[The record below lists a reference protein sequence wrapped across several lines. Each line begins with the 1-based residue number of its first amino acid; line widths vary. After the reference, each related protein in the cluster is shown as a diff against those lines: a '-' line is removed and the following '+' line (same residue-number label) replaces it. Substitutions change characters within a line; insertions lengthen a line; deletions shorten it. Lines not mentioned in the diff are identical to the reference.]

1 MARAGEAVGNC
12 GPEIDD
18 RLLATVAATA
28 AGGVLGVARLHDTLP
43 DRILRTIRRS
53 RELGGVKTRRTADGL
68 HFDVSIVIEPDT
80 DLVNLVRRVEGDV
93 TDAVSRVDNRVS
105 VEVKVHIRDVAS
117 G

>member
-1 MARAGEAVGNC
+1 MARAGDAVGKC

-18 RLLATVAATA
+18 KLLATVAYTA

-53 RELGGVKTRRTADGL
+53 HELGGVKTRRTADGL
-68 HFDVSIVIEPDT
+68 HFDVSVVIEPDT
-80 DLVNLVRRVEGDV
+80 DLVKLVRRVERDV
-93 TDAVSRVDNRVS
+93 TDAVRRIDNRVS
-105 VEVKVHIRDVAS
+105 VDVKVHIRDVAN